1 VGPLGPSSCRGGQ
14 PAPLLPA
21 LSHSSGHG
29 GSEVGHTQG
38 AHGAL
43 SRLRCAGVGRA
54 ALRGARLGWCT
65 PCKVRSLRRRVG
77 ALGSS
82 GTAPRAAAHAAT
94 VARRD
99 MWLVELLVGDS
110 HTHGPKRLTCNINPE
125 RRPAASL
132 PQSPRPPPLAYGPRV
147 PGESARA
154 SRRLAELPA
163 PSRSDDSLSP
173 RSGRIAFDCI

>member
-1 VGPLGPSSCRGGQ
+1 MQRGATGPAPPCSLSLLGPWGLRGG
-14 PAPLLPA
+14 
-21 LSHSSGHG
+21 SHPG
-29 GSEVGHTQG
+29 
-38 AHGAL
+38 
-43 SRLRCAGVGRA
+43 
-54 ALRGARLGWCT
+54 GARRAEPLAVCGRRACCAARRAT
-65 PCKVRSLRRRVG
+65 RLVYAVQGPKPPARPPAGLRRRVG